1 MPSPLFADR
10 PAARLPE
17 RDTLDAMIGRARRLR
32 GDLDS
37 MCRDA
42 VAVDEDDPQQRW
54 QRALWELAAH
64 HLDDLGARL
73 GQLREGPPPPAPD
86 VVGRLAGAADGALA
100 GEDRGPWS
108 GRAGSA
114 EWNLLDDGV
123 AWSAELYEIFGR
135 DVAAGPLSLDELP
148 TVLVPEDQPLLTSM
162 VTNCLIDGKPMDGEF
177 RIRRP
182 DGGTRT
188 LHALGEP
195 VLDPEGRTI
204 SLWAVLRDVS
214 ALTDSRR
221 RVVRTRDSLHRQDDL
236 ARTEHRIAVELH
248 EAVLPSR
255 HGSPE
260 PAPDAAHV
268 MEVATHLLPSRV
280 CGPAGGDWYDA
291 MTLPDGRTLLT
302 IGSLAG
308 RGIPAASA
316 MAMVLGAL
324 RGMAVAGIEPG
335 ALLTHLNQLLQ
346 ASVQPALRS
355 ALCGLFDPSTGLLTW
370 AQAEHPTPLLFRGGS
385 GIPLP
390 PPDGVL
396 LGAVP
401 RTAYGQETV
410 RLLPGDV
417 LLLRTD
423 GVSPAAGRDAA
434 PGELLRLA
442 PRMARSRTAAECVR
456 TVAEEFGGDARP
468 VEGCVLIARI
478 TG

>member
-10 PAARLPE
+10 PAVRPSE
-17 RDTLDAMIGRARRLR
+17 RDAVDAMINRARRLR

-37 MCRDA
+37 VCRAA
-42 VAVDEDDPQQRW
+42 VVIDEDDPHQRW
-54 QRALWELAAH
+54 QRALCELAAH

-73 GQLREGPPPPAPD
+73 GQLREGPPAQAPD
-86 VVGRLAGAADGALA
+86 AVPADEEL
-100 GEDRGPWS
+100 GPLS

-123 AWSAELYEIFGR
+123 EWSAELYEIFGR
-135 DVAAGPLSLDELP
+135 DVDAGPLSLDELP

-188 LHALGEP
+188 LHAMGEP
-195 VLDPEGRTI
+195 VLDPEGRTV

-214 ALTDSRR
+214 ALSDSRQLE
-221 RVVRTRDSLHRQDDL
+221 VRTRDSLHRQDDI
-236 ARTEHRIAVELH
+236 ARTERRIAVELH
-248 EAVLPSR
+248 QAVLPSPHDSLGPVR
-255 HGSPE
+255 AGSG
-260 PAPDAAHV
+260 AA
-268 MEVATHLLPSRV
+268 MDVAARLLPSRA
-280 CGPAGGDWYDA
+280 CGPATGTDWYDA

-302 IGSLAG
+302 VGSLTG
-308 RGIPAASA
+308 HGIPAASS

-324 RGMAVAGIEPG
+324 RGMAVAGIEPR

-346 ASVQPALRS
+346 ASVQPTLGS
-355 ALCGLFDPSTGLLTW
+355 ALCGLFDPSANLLTW
-370 AQAEHPTPLLFRGGS
+370 AQAGHPAPLLFRGGS
-385 GIPLP
+385 GAPLP

-401 RTAYGQETV
+401 GIAYGQETA

-423 GVSPAAGRDAA
+423 GPTPAADRGAA
-434 PGELLRLA
+434 PDKLLGLA
-442 PRMARSRTAAECVR
+442 PRFSRSRTAAECVR
-456 TVAEEFGGDARP
+456 TVAEEFGGDDRP
-468 VEGCVLIARI
+468 VEGCVLVARI
-478 TG
+478 AG